1 MIESEV
7 KHISTL
13 SVNDLFLLKGKET
26 WIGQKLILNIC
37 CFKQN
42 GSERNQIMGERKEYS
57 YIRKTQTKERRENNI
72 SIRQSRIEC
81 RN

>member
-13 SVNDLFLLKGKET
+13 SVNNLFLLKGKET

-42 GSERNQIMGERKEYS
+42 GTEKQNMGERKEYS

-72 SIRQSRIEC
+72 NIRQSRIEC
-81 RN
+81 RKP